1 MPIVLSRLEQ
11 LEQRRAE
18 LVARSDLRRVE
29 LTEYYRRWSR
39 PVQAGTSALGL
50 INSLRRSPLFVTA
63 AVAIL
68 LKTPWRR
75 LARMPKLVWRGWR
88 VFQFLRGWGQ

>member
-1 MPIVLSRLEQ
+1 

-18 LVARSDLRRVE
+18 LVARSDMHRLE
-29 LTEYYRRWSR
+29 LTQFYRRFAG
-39 PVQAGTSALGL
+39 PVHVGTSAIGL
-50 INSLRRSPLFVTA
+50 LDSLRRSPLFVTA

-75 LARMPKLVWRGWR
+75 LARLPKLAWRGWR
-88 VFQFLRGWGQ
+88 VLQFLRGWTR